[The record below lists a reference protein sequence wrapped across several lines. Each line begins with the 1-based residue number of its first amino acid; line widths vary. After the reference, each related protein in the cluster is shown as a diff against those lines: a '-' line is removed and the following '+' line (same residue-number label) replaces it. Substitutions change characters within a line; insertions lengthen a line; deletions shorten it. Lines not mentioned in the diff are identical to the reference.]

1 MERTA
6 LNPEPYNAL
15 YFPCD
20 ISSVAFSL
28 DSKYL
33 AVAGREGLVVFQAH
47 TQLPI
52 FEPIARDVQKGV
64 IILALQWIASNSIE
78 YLCLRTQDGSLQIHC
93 VNISPK
99 ESELVECSAETS
111 SYMIDSFWKYKRTSR
126 QRGNKTYRYE
136 FGANG
141 GYFAGVS
148 NRSVE
153 IYKSSSK
160 FKPTHGFMSDFT
172 PKVEII
178 SKIVHQLNKIEMQQG
193 DDQDRESNARDRS
206 YKDEVSQS
214 MEEDRY
220 PSLDAAQNL
229 PVLKRDHDEDEESLP
244 RGKRLKQ
251 DHKDSKDRPS
261 LASKR
266 GRNEDEE
273 SLPGGKRLK
282 QDHEDEED
290 RPSLA
295 LKRGRDEDEE
305 SLPGGKRLK
314 QDHEDEEDRS
324 SLTLKRGRDEDEES
338 LPGGKR
344 LKQDHEDEEGCPG
357 SKRGRD
363 EDGESLPEGKRLKQ
377 DHEDEED
384 RPVSK
389 RGRDEDGE
397 DTVDGAGSLALSK
410 KRKFDADKEN
420 QDVGKKQVA
429 TKKSRTKK
437 SRR

>member
-93 VNISPK
+93 VNISPR

-111 SYMIDSFWKYKRTSR
+111 SYTIDSFWKYKRTSR

-160 FKPTHGFMSDFT
+160 SKPTHGFMSDFT

-193 DDQDRESNARDRS
+193 DDQDKELNARDRS

-214 MEEDRY
+214 MEED
-220 PSLDAAQNL
+220 AAQNL
-229 PVLKRDHDEDEESLP
+229 PVLKRDHD
-244 RGKRLKQ
+244 
-251 DHKDSKDRPS
+251 
-261 LASKR
+261 
-266 GRNEDEE
+266 EDEE

-324 SLTLKRGRDEDEES
+324 ILKRGRDEDGES

-344 LKQDHEDEEGCPG
+344 LKQDHEDEEN
-357 SKRGRD
+357 
-363 EDGESLPEGKRLKQ
+363 
-377 DHEDEED
+377 

-410 KRKFDADKEN
+410 KRKFDEDKEN
-420 QDVGKKQVA
+420 QDVGKEQVA

>member
-93 VNISPK
+93 VNISPR

-160 FKPTHGFMSDFT
+160 SKPTHGFMSDFT

-244 RGKRLKQ
+244 GGKRLKQ
-251 DHKDSKDRPS
+251 DHKDGENRPS

-266 GRNEDEE
+266 GY
-273 SLPGGKRLK
+273 
-282 QDHEDEED
+282 
-290 RPSLA
+290 
-295 LKRGRDEDEE
+295 
-305 SLPGGKRLK
+305 
-314 QDHEDEEDRS
+314 
-324 SLTLKRGRDEDEES
+324 DEDEES

-344 LKQDHEDEEGCPG
+344 LKQDHEDEEGRPG

-363 EDGESLPEGKRLKQ
+363 EDGESLPGGKRLKQ

-384 RPVSK
+384 RPGSK

-410 KRKFDADKEN
+410 KRKFDEDKEN

>member
-6 LNPEPYNAL
+6 LNPEPYNVL

-33 AVAGREGLVVFQAH
+33 AVAGKEGLVVFQAH

-64 IILALQWIASNSIE
+64 IILALQWIASNSME

-93 VNISPK
+93 VNISPR
-99 ESELVECSAETS
+99 ESELVECSAQTS
-111 SYMIDSFWKYKRTSR
+111 SYTFDSFWKYKRTSR
-126 QRGNKTYRYE
+126 QGGNKTHRYE

-160 FKPTHGFMSDFT
+160 SKPTHGFMSDFT

-193 DDQDRESNARDRS
+193 DDQDEESNARDIS
-206 YKDEVSQS
+206 YKDEESQS

-220 PSLDAAQNL
+220 PSLDATQNL

-244 RGKRLKQ
+244 GGKRLKQ
-251 DHKDSKDRPS
+251 DHKDGEDRLS

-266 GRNEDEE
+266 GRDEDGESLPGGKRLKQDHKGGEDRLSLASKRGRDEDGESLSGGKRLKQDHEDGEDRPVSKRGRNEDGE

-282 QDHEDEED
+282 QDHED
-290 RPSLA
+290 
-295 LKRGRDEDEE
+295 G
-305 SLPGGKRLK
+305 
-314 QDHEDEEDRS
+314 EDRS
-324 SLTLKRGRDEDEES
+324 
-338 LPGGKR
+338 
-344 LKQDHEDEEGCPG
+344 
-357 SKRGRD
+357 
-363 EDGESLPEGKRLKQ
+363 
-377 DHEDEED
+377 
-384 RPVSK
+384 VSK

-397 DTVDGAGSLALSK
+397 DTANGAGSLAFSK
-410 KRKFDADKEN
+410 KRKFDEDKEN
-420 QDVGKKQVA
+420 QDVGKKQGA
-429 TKKSRTKK
+429 TKKSGTKK

>member
-6 LNPEPYNAL
+6 LNLEPYNAL

-33 AVAGREGLVVFQAH
+33 AVAGNEGLVVFQVH

-93 VNISPK
+93 VNISPR
-99 ESELVECSAETS
+99 ESELVECPAETS
-111 SYMIDSFWKYKRTSR
+111 SYTIDSFWKYKRTSR
-126 QRGNKTYRYE
+126 QRGNKTNRYE

-160 FKPTHGFMSDFT
+160 SKPTHGFMSDFT

-193 DDQDRESNARDRS
+193 DDQDEESNARDRS
-206 YKDEVSQS
+206 YKDEEGQS

-229 PVLKRDHDEDEESLP
+229 PVLKRDHDDDEESLP
-244 RGKRLKQ
+244 KGKRLKQ
-251 DHKDSKDRPS
+251 DHKD
-261 LASKR
+261 
-266 GRNEDEE
+266 G
-273 SLPGGKRLK
+273 
-282 QDHEDEED
+282 ED
-290 RPSLA
+290 RLSLA
-295 LKRGRDEDEE
+295 L
-305 SLPGGKRLK
+305 
-314 QDHEDEEDRS
+314 
-324 SLTLKRGRDEDEES
+324 
-338 LPGGKR
+338 
-344 LKQDHEDEEGCPG
+344 
-357 SKRGRD
+357 KRGRD
-363 EDGESLPEGKRLKQ
+363 EDGESLPKGKRLKQ
-377 DHEDEED
+377 DHKDGED
-384 RPVSK
+384 RPSLVSK

-397 DTVDGAGSLALSK
+397 NLPKGKKLKQDHRNGEDRPSLVSKRGHDEDGEDTMDGAETLALSK
-410 KRKFDADKEN
+410 KTKFHEDKEN
-420 QDVGKKQVA
+420 QDVEKKPVPTKNSG
-429 TKKSRTKK
+429 TKKSNVCPYVARRTP
-437 SRR
+437 